1 MAGITAEQ
9 KDRVSKFMSAFWNDL
24 VKPYYNPP
32 TTQGNASDDAYW
44 RDSISK
50 ADEIATQFGGKDD
63 VIIRNIVYGFIR
75 GIEAKSRDKQ
85 DTDLYKYIKTEEL
98 ADMLNMLAK
107 DMDRLKAA
115 YKSAPRIDVAQG
127 SIAVAEMIKGS
138 KEHEA

>member
-32 TTQGNASDDAYW
+32 AEQDDDYWSNAV
-44 RDSISK
+44 SK
-50 ADEIATQFGGKDD
+50 ADEITERFGGKDD

-75 GIEAKSRDKQ
+75 GIEAKSRDTQ
-85 DTDLYKYIKTEEL
+85 DTEVYKYIKTEEL

-107 DMDRLKAA
+107 DMDRIKAA

-127 SIAVAEMIKGS
+127 SILVAEMIKKGAS
-138 KEHEA
+138 HE

>member
-1 MAGITAEQ
+1 MAVITADQ

-24 VKPYYNPP
+24 VKPYYNP
-32 TTQGNASDDAYW
+32 SDESDEYW
-44 RDSISK
+44 SNVVNK
-50 ADEIATQFGGKDD
+50 ADEITERFGGKDD
-63 VIIRNIVYGFIR
+63 VIVGNIVYGFIR

-85 DTDLYKYIKTEEL
+85 DTDVYKYIKTEEL

-127 SIAVAEMIKGS
+127 SIAVAEMIKKGAS
-138 KEHEA
+138 HE

>member
-127 SIAVAEMIKGS
+127 SIAVAEMIKKGAS
-138 KEHEA
+138 HE